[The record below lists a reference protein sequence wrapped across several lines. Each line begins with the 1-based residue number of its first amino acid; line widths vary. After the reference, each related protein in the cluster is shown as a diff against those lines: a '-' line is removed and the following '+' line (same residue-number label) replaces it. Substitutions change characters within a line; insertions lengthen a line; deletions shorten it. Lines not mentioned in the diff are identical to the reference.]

1 MKKFITTIALT
12 LCLLLCSGEAIKTR
26 SSLLRRNLAG
36 DLHPK
41 FRKLAELGSNRL
53 RLKVDGKGMFAYRL
67 KTADA
72 TTDAGDADESSL
84 NLAADERIA
93 QGYHNAYSAG
103 LPTCTVKAG
112 VDDDGALGVT
122 CTLSSRGKGDATD
135 CDYASTAA
143 PTAAEATAAQ
153 CDYAAGSGTAAG
165 SPANKQRPAVDQKQ
179 LVYSDDGSLH
189 VNRYGYLVDD
199 NGLLLYGDGE
209 ATADSVEDM
218 SIHIPSRAE
227 AIIVTSTGNVLA
239 QENGG
244 AGFANCGNIKLA
256 RFANQAGLN
265 IYDRIVSRCAAA
277 NKLGFALG
285 NWCAGS
291 ELDGKEHIYYEKS
304 ALSGLAFYGK
314 PRDLGFGKIVTL

>member
-1 MKKFITTIALT
+1 MKKFITIIALT
-12 LCLLLCSGEAIKTR
+12 LGLLLCSGEAIKTR

-53 RLKVDGKGMFAYRL
+53 RLKVDGRGMFAYRL

-72 TTDAGDADESSL
+72 TDGAGDTDESSL

-93 QGYHNAYSAG
+93 QGYDNAYSAG
-103 LPTCTVKAG
+103 LPTCTVVAATPA
-112 VDDDGALGVT
+112 DGET
-122 CTLSSRGKGDATD
+122 CTLSARGKGDSSD
-135 CDYASTAA
+135 CDYVSGTDVAA
-143 PTAAEATAAQ
+143 VDGTDAKCT
-153 CDYAAGSGTAAG
+153 YAAASGTVAG
-165 SPANKQRPAVDQKQ
+165 SPANKQREEIDKEQ
-179 LVYSDDGSLH
+179 LVYSEDGSLH

-265 IYDRIVSRCAAA
+265 VYDRIVSRCAAA

-291 ELDGKEHIYYEKS
+291 DLDGKEHVYYEKS
-304 ALSGLAFYGK
+304 ALSGTAFYGN

>member
-1 MKKFITTIALT
+1 MKNFITILALT
-12 LCLLLCSGEAIKTR
+12 LGLFLSSSEAIKSR

-41 FRKLAELGSNRL
+41 FRHLAELGKNRL
-53 RLKVDGKGMFAYRL
+53 KLKVDGKGMFAYRL
-67 KTADA
+67 KAADA
-72 TTDAGDADESSL
+72 TTDAGDTDESM
-84 NLAADERIA
+84 NLAGEGSSVAM
-93 QGYHNAYSAG
+93 GYDNAYSAEG
-103 LPTCTVKAG
+103 CTVAAA
-112 VDDDGALGVT
+112 ALATNAAAT
-122 CTLSSRGKGDATD
+122 CVHNSGTTGTFAD
-135 CDYASTAA
+135 CDFSADGV
-143 PTAAEATAAQ
+143 ATAQAATGTSQ
-153 CDYAAGSGTAAG
+153 CELAVNADDADG

-179 LVYSDDGSLH
+179 LVYSEEGSLH

-209 ATADSVEDM
+209 AATADSVEDM

-256 RFANQAGLN
+256 RFANKAGLN
-265 IYDRIVSRCAAA
+265 VYDRIVSRCAAA

-285 NWCAGS
+285 NWCKGS
-291 ELDGKEHIYYEKS
+291 DLDGKEHVYYEKS
-304 ALSGLAFYGK
+304 ALSGTAFYGK

>member
-1 MKKFITTIALT
+1 MKKFITIIALS
-12 LCLLLCSGEAIKTR
+12 LGLLLSSGEAIKTR
-26 SSLLRRNLAG
+26 TSLLRRNLAG

-41 FRKLAELGSNRL
+41 FRHLAELGNNRL

-67 KTADA
+67 KAADA
-72 TTDAGDADESSL
+72 TTTAGDTDESSL

-93 QGYHNAYSAG
+93 QGYDNAYSAA
-103 LPTCTVKAG
+103 LPTCTPTA
-112 VDDDGALGVT
+112 ASVT
-122 CTLSSRGKGDATD
+122 ADADATCVLSDRSKGDATD
-135 CDYASTAA
+135 CDFNADGDGDDAV
-143 PTAAEATAAQ
+143 EATAAQ
-153 CDYAAGSGTAAG
+153 CDYAASAGTPG
-165 SPANKQRPAVDQKQ
+165 SPANKQRPAVDQTQ
-179 LVYSDDGSLH
+179 LVYSEEGSLH

-209 ATADSVEDM
+209 ATADSNEDM

-227 AIIVTSTGNVLA
+227 AIIVTSTGQVLA

-244 AGFANCGNIKLA
+244 AGFANCGQIKLA
-256 RFANQAGLN
+256 RFANKAGLN
-265 IYDRIVSRCAAA
+265 VYDRIVSRCAAA

-291 ELDGKEHIYYEKS
+291 ELDGKEHVYYEKS
-304 ALSGLAFYGK
+304 ALSGVAYVGN

>member
-1 MKKFITTIALT
+1 MKKFITIIALT
-12 LCLLLCSGEAIKTR
+12 LGLLLCSGEAIKTR

-53 RLKVDGKGMFAYRL
+53 RLKVDGRGMFAYRL

-72 TTDAGDADESSL
+72 TTDAGDTDESSL

-93 QGYHNAYSAG
+93 QGYDNAYSAG
-103 LPTCTVKAG
+103 LPTCTVATAAEG
-112 VDDDGALGVT
+112 RT
-122 CTLSSRGKGDATD
+122 CTLSSRSTGTFAD
-135 CDYASTAA
+135 CDYVADANTASAA
-143 PTAAEATAAQ
+143 AASAAE
-153 CDYAAGSGTAAG
+153 CVYAAASGTVAG
-165 SPANKQRPAVDQKQ
+165 SPANKQREEIDKEQ
-179 LVYSDDGSLH
+179 LVYSEDGSLH

-265 IYDRIVSRCAAA
+265 VYDRIVSRCAAA

-291 ELDGKEHIYYEKS
+291 DLDGKEHIYYEKS
-304 ALSGLAFYGK
+304 ALSGTAFYGK

>member
-1 MKKFITTIALT
+1 M
-12 LCLLLCSGEAIKTR
+12 
-26 SSLLRRNLAG
+26 RRNLAG

-41 FRKLAELGSNRL
+41 FRHLAELGNNRL

-67 KTADA
+67 KSADA
-72 TTDAGDADESSL
+72 TTDAGDTDESSL

-93 QGYHNAYSAG
+93 QGYDNAYSAA
-103 LPTCTVKAG
+103 LPTCTVTTAA
-112 VDDDGALGVT
+112 DGRT
-122 CTLSSRGKGDATD
+122 CTLSSRSTGTFAD
-135 CDYASTAA
+135 CDYVADANTAA
-143 PTAAEATAAQ
+143 VEATASTQ
-153 CDYAAGSGTAAG
+153 CTYAAPSGNVAG
-165 SPANKQRPAVDQKQ
+165 SPANQQRPALDQKQ
-179 LVYSDDGSLH
+179 LVYSEEGSLH

-209 ATADSVEDM
+209 ATADSNEDM

-227 AIIVTSTGNVLA
+227 AIIVTSTGQVLA

-244 AGFANCGNIKLA
+244 AGFANCGQIKLA
-256 RFANQAGLN
+256 RFANKAGLN
-265 IYDRIVSRCAAA
+265 VYDRIVSRCAAA

-291 ELDGKEHIYYEKS
+291 ELDGKEHVYYEKS
-304 ALSGLAFYGK
+304 ALSGVAYVGK

>member
-1 MKKFITTIALT
+1 MKKFITIIALT
-12 LCLLLCSGEAIKTR
+12 LGLLLCSGEAIKTR

-53 RLKVDGKGMFAYRL
+53 RLKVDGRGMFAYRL

-72 TTDAGDADESSL
+72 TTDAGDTDESSL

-103 LPTCTVKAG
+103 LPTCTLGTSAG
-112 VDDDGALGVT
+112 TGAT
-122 CTLSSRGKGDATD
+122 CTLSSRSVGDATD
-135 CDYASTAA
+135 CDYNADGANDDAVNANSDGS
-143 PTAAEATAAQ
+143 E
-153 CDYAAGSGTAAG
+153 CVYAAASGAAAG
-165 SPANKQRPAVDQKQ
+165 SPANKQRPAVDQKS
-179 LVYSDDGSLH
+179 LVYSEEGSLH

-209 ATADSVEDM
+209 ATADSNEDM

-256 RFANQAGLN
+256 RFANKAGLN
-265 IYDRIVSRCAAA
+265 VYDRIVSRCAAA

-285 NWCAGS
+285 NWCKGS
-291 ELDGKEHIYYEKS
+291 ELDGKEHVYYEKS
-304 ALSGLAFYGK
+304 ALSGTAFYGK